1 MPQGRG
7 RGRGRAKERGMS
19 QERQESTQTMPQGR
33 GKGRSAKGRGMP
45 QENENTSNGREMPHQ
60 NQVNEGMNRG
70 RCRGIGMPQKNHE
83 NEGTSGGQS
92 SRPFKRSRMVGFG
105 VLIGDD
111 GFTTVN
117 PGMQSRR
124 VVDIGTRVPRR
135 SDEVTGD
142 IGYQPHFG
150 VKWKGKSAITSNRLQ
165 QIRVE
170 KRIQTRSATAA
181 INESQSNSTT
191 KR

>member
-1 MPQGRG
+1 L
-7 RGRGRAKERGMS
+7 
-19 QERQESTQTMPQGR
+19 
-33 GKGRSAKGRGMP
+33 
-45 QENENTSNGREMPHQ
+45 
-60 NQVNEGMNRG
+60 V
-70 RCRGIGMPQKNHE
+70 
-83 NEGTSGGQS
+83 
-92 SRPFKRSRMVGFG
+92 
-105 VLIGDD
+105 GDD
-111 GFTTVN
+111 DFSYTFTN
-117 PGMQSRR
+117 LCGLFIQPGMQSSR

-165 QIRVE
+165 QMRGE

-191 KR
+191 KK

>member
-1 MPQGRG
+1 
-7 RGRGRAKERGMS
+7 
-19 QERQESTQTMPQGR
+19 
-33 GKGRSAKGRGMP
+33 
-45 QENENTSNGREMPHQ
+45 MPHQ
-60 NQVNEGMNRG
+60 NQVNERTNRG

-117 PGMQSRR
+117 PGMQSSR
-124 VVDIGTRVPRR
+124 VVDIGTRVTRR

-165 QIRVE
+165 QMRGE